1 MKCFIVILL
10 KESIFVFCEE
20 FIIAFSWK
28 ALICMPCLVTEP
40 ILHWQ
45 TTSQWREGDTQSL
58 RPSLIYTPV
67 QGSSGN
73 ETQPKSWLLPPPA
86 LFSSLLI
93 CHCSLLAFPRTSIT
107 VHQFQQTVRMKK
119 GHQIQ
124 PELFGGGILKLA
136 STAVLS
142 SEAYPFMS
150 HSSEPPRTTD

>member
-1 MKCFIVILL
+1 MWQTLVECFIVILL

-28 ALICMPCLVTEP
+28 ALICMPSLVTEP

-45 TTSQWREGDTQSL
+45 TMSQWREGDTQSF

-67 QGSSGN
+67 QWPSGN
-73 ETQPKSWLLPPPA
+73 ETQQESWLLPPPA

-93 CHCSLLAFPRTSIT
+93 CHCSFLAFTCTSIT
-107 VHQFQQTVRMKK
+107 VHQVQQTVRMKK
-119 GHQIQ
+119 RHQIK

-136 STAVLS
+136 STAVL
-142 SEAYPFMS
+142 
-150 HSSEPPRTTD
+150 